1 GGTRG
6 GRPGPSAR
14 GRPERAPPGG
24 ERRAAP
30 PLRRRG
36 VGIVGG
42 VGVLVGIGVAARR
55 FGGGTAAVEVV
66 APTVVRAGTPEAAGL
81 PLLFGAR
88 YVVSGDRDIALG
100 VTVPGRV
107 DRHLLEEGDHLEA
120 RGTPGQLDPPEYRA
134 T

>member
-81 PLLFGAR
+81 PVLSGAG
-88 YVVSGDRDIALG
+88 YVVSGDRYIAIG
-100 VTVPGRV
+100 VTVPGRI
-107 DRHLLEEGDHLEA
+107 DRYLVEEGDHVKAGDTLV
-120 RGTPGQLDPPEYRA
+120 QLDAREY
-134 T
+134 